1 LDASSHANASSGI
14 SFDAQAASS
23 RALVVQTGFVGDVVL
38 ATALFAPLRSAGYEV
53 HALVRPSAL
62 PLVRHHPLLAGVL
75 TDDKRHRRKG
85 VRGLL
90 ETALELRRHHFGLAI
105 SPHRSHRTAML
116 LRLAGIPRRVGFE
129 SSPLSFLFTDTVA
142 VAAGDHQIERNLKL
156 LGAVGID
163 AGLKAIS
170 LTMSPAAREKARAT
184 LERAARPL
192 IGVAPGSVWATKR
205 WPPEKFAAAMRLIAQ
220 GQDRSGFVLLGDR
233 DERDLAAAIAA
244 GYGGPLLDLSGE
256 TSLELLGAII
266 ERLDLLICNDSAPI
280 HIAGAY
286 GVPTVA
292 VFLATHP
299 RFGFGPFAQ
308 RYRIAQAELA
318 CRPCSPHGTPRCPL
332 GHFNCAHLLAPE
344 IVASYARELLAEK
357 TS

>member
-1 LDASSHANASSGI
+1 M
-14 SFDAQAASS
+14 
-23 RALVVQTGFVGDVVL
+23 VQTGFVGDVVL
-38 ATALFAPLRSAGYEV
+38 ATALFAPLRSAGHEV
-53 HALVRPSAL
+53 YAMVRPSAL
-62 PLVRHHPLLAGVL
+62 PLIRHHPLLAGAL
-75 TDDKRHRRKG
+75 TDDKRSSRKG

-90 ETALELRRHHFGLAI
+90 ETALELRRQHFGLAI
-105 SPHRSHRTAML
+105 SPHRSHRTAMM

-142 VAAGDHQIERNLKL
+142 VAGGDHQIERNLRL
-156 LGAVGID
+156 LRAVGID
-163 AGLKAIS
+163 AGPNVIS
-170 LTMSPAAREKARAT
+170 LTMSPAARENARAM
-184 LERAARPL
+184 LEPAARPL

-220 GQDRSGFVLLGDR
+220 GQHRPGFVLLGDR
-233 DERDLAAAIAA
+233 DECDLAATIAA
-244 GYGGPLLDLSGE
+244 GYGGPVLDLSGE
-256 TSLELLGAII
+256 TSLELLCAII

-308 RYRIAQAELA
+308 RYRIAQADLA

-344 IVASYARELLAEK
+344 IVAGHVRELLAEK